1 LIEIR
6 SATEDDAG
14 TLLDLAMQAF
24 AEFRDT
30 IVPPPGVLAESVD
43 IVRRA
48 IREHGGILAT
58 DNGIRV
64 GSARFELHPGYLY
77 IGRLA
82 VPPQWRGR
90 GIGREMMSFLES
102 HAMTLG
108 LCEARVEVR
117 MALPGNVAMFE
128 AFGYVPLS
136 YQPHPRVPEA
146 MTVIMAKRL
155 AEPAPE

>member
-1 LIEIR
+1 
-6 SATEDDAG
+6 
-14 TLLDLAMQAF
+14 
-24 AEFRDT
+24 
-30 IVPPPGVLAESVD
+30 
-43 IVRRA
+43 
-48 IREHGGILAT
+48 
-58 DNGIRV
+58 
-64 GSARFELHPGYLY
+64 
-77 IGRLA
+77 
-82 VPPQWRGR
+82 
-90 GIGREMMSFLES
+90 MMAFLES